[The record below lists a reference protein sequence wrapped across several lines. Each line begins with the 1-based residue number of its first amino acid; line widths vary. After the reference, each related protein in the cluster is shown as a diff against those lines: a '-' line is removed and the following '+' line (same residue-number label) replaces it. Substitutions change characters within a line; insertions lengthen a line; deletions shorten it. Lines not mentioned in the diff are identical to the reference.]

1 MPLGPW
7 AGQEQGS
14 QPPRHR
20 GCWRIN
26 TFLSR
31 NERVRFGII
40 DSVYKR
46 HSSAWKRQRVTMQ
59 FQYKACFDC
68 SFFSGISFYLLQKQA
83 NFHKWKSQSEV
94 FLWWATMLTVSVKD
108 AGNLVCIFVRNR
120 VYLCYFFLVTKAKLP
135 PPRKMHECTW
145 EVCTVC
151 LLQCTTLC
159 AVSWGI
165 ELGFELE
172 LVSRSNE
179 NFSLGS
185 VFYSFLE
192 ACMYMVLY
200 KVATYKQPKCCSL
213 QKVGTEIAFLLFL
226 RKLRDQ
232 SKDCLSHEAGFT
244 WLEYWLLIICR
255 ERWIGCCW
263 HRGQTCGMWPCV
275 VGRSS
280 LTPLNTR
287 STPWRVK
294 IRVANLF

>member
-68 SFFSGISFYLLQKQA
+68 SFFPAFLSTCYKNRQTFTNESLSLKFSYDEQLCWQYQWKMQGTWFAFLLEIG
-83 NFHKWKSQSEV
+83 FTCV
-94 FLWWATMLTVSVKD
+94 T
-108 AGNLVCIFVRNR
+108 
-120 VYLCYFFLVTKAKLP
+120 FFLVTKAKLP
-135 PPRKMHECTW
+135 PPRKTHECTR

-179 NFSLGS
+179 NFSLG
-185 VFYSFLE
+185 
-192 ACMYMVLY
+192 CVLFF
-200 KVATYKQPKCCSL
+200 S
-213 QKVGTEIAFLLFL
+213 
-226 RKLRDQ
+226 
-232 SKDCLSHEAGFT
+232 
-244 WLEYWLLIICR
+244 
-255 ERWIGCCW
+255 
-263 HRGQTCGMWPCV
+263 RGLYVHGA
-275 VGRSS
+275 
-280 LTPLNTR
+280 
-287 STPWRVK
+287 
-294 IRVANLF
+294 I